1 MVYILPMERP
11 QPTIP
16 VDGAAIRTRR
26 KELGLSRDQ
35 CATAAG
41 ISGPYLSQLETGAR
55 RDMRPPTYT
64 RLRTALQ
71 VPLDDRRLLAPPE
84 DQHRKDTDGR
94 HEGAGRPHPDPD

>member
-1 MVYILPMERP
+1 MERP

-26 KELGLSRDQ
+26 KQLGLSRDQ
-35 CATAAG
+35 CATKAQ

-55 RDMRPPTYT
+55 RDMRPPTYK

-71 VPLDDRRLLAPPE
+71 IQQDDPRLLAPTDEPYG
-84 DQHRKDTDGR
+84 KDPHAR
-94 HEGAGRPHPDPD
+94 HEGDPHTEDPG

>member
-1 MVYILPMERP
+1 ME
-11 QPTIP
+11 QPPTTFQ

-26 KELGLSRDQ
+26 KELGLSRDD
-35 CATAAG
+35 CAQQAG

-71 VPLDDRRLLAPPE
+71 VQPDDGLLLAPAE
-84 DQHRKDTDGR
+84 ELHEKDSYAADQGP
-94 HEGAGRPHPDPD
+94 ARPHPDV

>member
-1 MVYILPMERP
+1 MERP
-11 QPTIP
+11 QPTFQ

-26 KELGLSRDQ
+26 KELGLTRDQ
-35 CATAAG
+35 TAQRAG

-55 RDMRPPTYT
+55 RDMRPPTYK

-71 VPLDDRRLLAPPE
+71 VPLNDRRLLTPPE
-84 DQHRKDTDGR
+84 SQHRKDTDGR